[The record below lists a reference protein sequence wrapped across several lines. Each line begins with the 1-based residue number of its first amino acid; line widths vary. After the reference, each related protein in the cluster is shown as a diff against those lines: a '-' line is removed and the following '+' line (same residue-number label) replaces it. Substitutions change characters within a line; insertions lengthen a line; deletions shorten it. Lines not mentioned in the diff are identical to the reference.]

1 MEKYEFDYE
10 EMARQSQ
17 MIKDLKKS
25 KKQKVRKKKIQKLK
39 DDVKNNFVPVLKT
52 VCAGAIALSPILI
65 PLVGLAVQAK
75 RNSRLRKKQNFDMKV
90 EKEKEYKIYD
100 RSLGAYLDL
109 NKKLS
114 KSDLKTI
121 DQRKQSGE
129 RLINIL
135 DDLGILK

>member
-10 EMARQSQ
+10 EMARQTQ

-25 KKQKVRKKKIQKLK
+25 KKQKNRKKKIQKLK
-39 DDVKNNFVPVLKT
+39 DNFVPALKT

-65 PLVGLAVQAK
+65 PLGGLAVQAK

-135 DDLGILK
+135 DDLGVLK